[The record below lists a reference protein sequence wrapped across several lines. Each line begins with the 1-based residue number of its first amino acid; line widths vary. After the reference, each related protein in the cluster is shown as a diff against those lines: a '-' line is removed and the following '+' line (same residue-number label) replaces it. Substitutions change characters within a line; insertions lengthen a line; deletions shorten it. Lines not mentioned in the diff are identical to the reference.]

1 MLMLADN
8 HPDVFEFINVK
19 SDLSRITGA
28 NLSIK
33 VSDALMNAVKNDENW
48 PLQWGGKTYR
58 TVKARDLWNA
68 ITKAAHK
75 SAEPG
80 LWFSE
85 RSNREANSWYFEDL
99 IATNPCG
106 EQPLGAWGVC
116 NLGAINLSKMYKNET
131 GGVDWKLL
139 RETVRIA
146 IRFLDNVIDV
156 TNYHFREN
164 KEAQKAI
171 RRVGLGSM
179 GLADLLIYCGIR
191 YGSSEAVEFTDKLYR
206 FITNTA
212 YRVSAEI
219 AEEKGAFPKFNRE
232 KYMQG
237 KFIQRLD
244 DDTKK
249 MIEKNGIRN
258 CYLITQAP
266 TGSTGSL
273 AQVAGTGI
281 EPVFEFEFRRSDRL
295 GEHIVRLPIVDELV
309 DKGKISSDR
318 VEWPDYMVTARELTP
333 YEHVEMQA
341 AIQRW
346 NDSAVSK
353 TVNAPKTYT
362 PEDVSQLYLYA
373 YEKGL
378 KGITV
383 YVDGSREGV
392 LNYLEEEPD
401 KEETK
406 KFTKRPQVLRGYTV
420 KTQTPFGKAYVTI
433 NENDGGDVEEV
444 FVKLGKTGA
453 DISAIA
459 DGLAIALTGAL
470 SPRLSGLTP
479 DEKVRWIIKKFRG
492 ISGETSVG
500 FGPNRVSSLPDAIA
514 KALQTYADEDVSAE
528 EYDTTPETPTADI
541 CPECGSASMVK
552 EEGCSNCKSC
562 GYSRC

>member
-1 MLMLADN
+1 MTEYFKTEHARKVFDDRYAMKDEEGNQLETSPEQMWRRVANAISSVEAEDVREYWAGKFYNAMEDFKFVPGGRILSGAGTGADVTFYNCFVIPSPDDSYDGIFENIHQMGQIMRRGGGVGVDLSTLRPKGDYVAGTNGFSSGPVAFAELYSQTTNITSQGGSRRGALMLMLADN

-295 GEHIVRLPIVDELV
+295 GEHIVRYASPSERRVLP
-309 DKGKISSDR
+309 
-318 VEWPDYMVTARELTP
+318 
-333 YEHVEMQA
+333 
-341 AIQRW
+341 
-346 NDSAVSK
+346 VS
-353 TVNAPKTYT
+353 
-362 PEDVSQLYLYA
+362 
-373 YEKGL
+373 
-378 KGITV
+378 
-383 YVDGSREGV
+383 R
-392 LNYLEEEPD
+392 
-401 KEETK
+401 
-406 KFTKRPQVLRGYTV
+406 
-420 KTQTPFGKAYVTI
+420 
-433 NENDGGDVEEV
+433 
-444 FVKLGKTGA
+444 
-453 DISAIA
+453 
-459 DGLAIALTGAL
+459 
-470 SPRLSGLTP
+470 
-479 DEKVRWIIKKFRG
+479 
-492 ISGETSVG
+492 SV
-500 FGPNRVSSLPDAIA
+500 
-514 KALQTYADEDVSAE
+514 
-528 EYDTTPETPTADI
+528 
-541 CPECGSASMVK
+541 
-552 EEGCSNCKSC
+552 
-562 GYSRC
+562 